1 MTDDPRLLQ
10 LRRALESRPA
20 LQLPR
25 RPEAREAAV
34 ALVLRPG
41 VELEL
46 LLIKRAEHEA
56 DPWSGQMAL
65 PGGRRSA
72 LDRDL
77 AETALRETAEETGVV
92 VPRGGALLGALDEV
106 APTSVRLPRILIAPF
121 VATVPA
127 ATPAYPDPREVAAA
141 LWIPLPALRAPGA
154 AGEILIELE
163 GARRAFPAFH
173 YGPHVIWGLTYR
185 ILTQFLELAE
195 GAGV

>member
-1 MTDDPRLLQ
+1 MIDDPRLFL

-20 LQLPR
+20 RQLPR
-25 RPEAREAAV
+25 RPESREAAV

-41 VELEL
+41 VDLEL

-72 LDRDL
+72 QDRDL
-77 AETALRETAEETGVV
+77 SETALRETEEETGVV
-92 VPRGGALLGALDEV
+92 VTRGGALLGALDEV
-106 APTSVRLPRILIAPF
+106 APGSARLPPVLIAPF

-127 ATPAYPDPREVAAA
+127 ATLTHPDPREVAAA

-154 AGEILIELE
+154 AGEILVELE
-163 GARRAFPAFH
+163 GGRRAFPALH
-173 YGPHVIWGLTYR
+173 YGPHVIWGLTHR
-185 ILTQFLELAE
+185 ILTQFLELAAE
-195 GAGV
+195 AGV